1 VLADGCRAQGEI
13 VLGDVVMASTGGG
26 MAIVLAGGEM
36 VGIVGIAGVVTALTV
51 GTTPTVG
58 TAAAELIP
66 RLLISVD
73 PNGMPGRG
81 TPPSVVG
88 DVGVDDAARLPEPEP
103 HMLDIPDVSTRADVA
118 GIPEGVGTS
127 GDADAP
133 AIGVGA
139 DIGAAAA
146 TATPPP
152 SKAVADPNIVD
163 GATPMVVHA
172 VLPIVPVG
180 DPGIGLTP
188 GEAISVAPS
197 GMPVPPTGA
206 LVLMPSGEV
215 ADIEGVGIT
224 AACCAKAWLDSRAE
238 AAAIVR
244 KRFMVFSRLFER
256 SRTGSASAWPCDLF
270 GFD

>member
-1 VLADGCRAQGEI
+1 M
-13 VLGDVVMASTGGG
+13 LGDVVMASTGGG
-26 MAIVLAGGEM
+26 MAIALAGGEM
-36 VGIVGIAGVVTALTV
+36 VGIVGIVGVVNALTV
-51 GTTPTVG
+51 GTTPIVG
-58 TAAAELIP
+58 TIAAELTP

-73 PNGMPGRG
+73 PNGMPVRD
-81 TPPSVVG
+81 TPPGVVG
-88 DVGVDDAARLPEPEP
+88 DVGVDDAAKLPEPEP
-103 HMLDIPDVSTRADVA
+103 HMLDMPEVSIRADVA

-133 AIGVGA
+133 IIGVGV
-139 DIGAAAA
+139 DIGAA

-163 GATPMVVHA
+163 GAMPMVEHT

-215 ADIEGVGIT
+215 AEIEGVGIT

-244 KRFMVFSRLFER
+244 KRFMVFSKAAREVTNRER
-256 SRTGSASAWPCDLF
+256 QCVAMRSVWI
-270 GFD
+270 

>member
-1 VLADGCRAQGEI
+1 M
-13 VLGDVVMASTGGG
+13 LGDVVMASTGGG

-58 TAAAELIP
+58 TTAAELTP

-73 PNGMPGRG
+73 PNGMPMRG
-81 TPPSVVG
+81 TPPGVVG
-88 DVGVDDAARLPEPEP
+88 DMGVDDAARLPEPAP

-118 GIPEGVGTS
+118 GIPEGVGVS

-139 DIGAAAA
+139 DIGVTAAR
-146 TATPPP
+146 ATPPP
-152 SKAVADPNIVD
+152 SKAFADPNIVD
-163 GATPMVVHA
+163 GAMPMVVHA

-224 AACCAKAWLDSRAE
+224 AACCAKAWLDSMAE

-244 KRFMVFSRLFER
+244 KRFMMFSKAARVVTNR
-256 SRTGSASAWPCDLF
+256 ASVRAPCDLL
-270 GFD
+270 DLTDR